1 VDSGSLTD
9 SRASLNN
16 APIACHEIDASG
28 KVTFVNPAECRMLG
42 ISEGR
47 ILGRPIWEFVAPE
60 ELEAGRESHRRK
72 LSGEQPLA
80 AFERIYVRP
89 DGGRLML
96 EIHDCYMLDALGR
109 VVGLRS
115 FLLDITRRKRA
126 EQAVRDSEARYRH
139 LVEHASDIIYR
150 TDFQGRFL
158 FCNSRA
164 TELLGYAN
172 EELLGHKYLELI
184 RPDFRAAAQK
194 FYRRQLARR
203 VPHTYFEFPVIA
215 KDGREVWVGQ
225 TVVLAEEAGRVVGV
239 EAVTRDITQQRRAGE
254 EQQRAREELEACVRD
269 RTHDL
274 ELAIEFLR
282 REMEERQQAEQERR
296 RLEEQIQHTQRLE
309 SLGVLAG
316 GIAHDFNNLL
326 ASIMGY
332 ASLALLDLPDSA
344 PARRSIQHVVD
355 ASRSAAELTQQM
367 LAYSGRG
374 QFVLGF
380 IDLSRLIEEVTRL
393 LGTLIS
399 KKAVL
404 RMNLPPALPAI
415 KADAAQLRQIVMNL
429 VTNASD
435 ALGEQNGF
443 IQITTGTTTV
453 APGRVPRI
461 EPGSMLPPGEYV
473 YLEVADTG
481 CGMDASTKA
490 RIFDPFF
497 STKFTGRGLGL
508 AAVLGIVRAHG
519 GTIQVDSEPGY
530 GTSFRVLFPCA
541 GEEAALTAGDTA
553 PPADDWRGEGL
564 VLVVDDESS
573 VRDLAALILER
584 AGFTVVTAADGHEA
598 VARFSEHAADIC
610 AVVLDLTMPGMDGAE
625 VYQHL
630 VKLRAGVKVIVCSGY
645 NVQDFDARFGGERP
659 ALFLRK
665 PFLPSELID
674 KLRATLVMR
683 IP

>member
-1 VDSGSLTD
+1 MDSGSLAE
-9 SRASLNN
+9 SHASLNN
-16 APIACHEIDASG
+16 APIACHEIDAAG
-28 KVTFVNPAECRMLG
+28 IVTFVNPAECRMLG
-42 ISEGR
+42 ISPEQ
-47 ILGRPIWEFVAPE
+47 ILGRLIWEFVAPE
-60 ELEAGRESHRRK
+60 ELEAGRESFRRK
-72 LSGEQPLA
+72 LAGEQPLA
-80 AFERIYVRP
+80 AFERVYMRP
-89 DGGRLML
+89 DGQRVTL
-96 EIHDCYMLDALGR
+96 EIHDCYMRDSEGR
-109 VVGLRS
+109 IAGLRS
-115 FLLDITRRKRA
+115 FLLDITKRKRA
-126 EQAVRDSEARYRH
+126 EQALRDSEARYRH

-150 TDFQGRFL
+150 TDLQGRFL
-158 FCNSRA
+158 FLNSRA
-164 TELLGYAN
+164 NELLGYSN
-172 EELLGHKYLELI
+172 EELLGRKYLELI
-184 RPDFRAAAQK
+184 RPDFRYAASQ
-194 FYRRQLARR
+194 FYRRQLAGRIH
-203 VPHTYFEFPVIA
+203 HTYFELPVVT
-215 KDGREVWVGQ
+215 KDGHDVWVGQ
-225 TVVLAEEAGRVVGV
+225 NVVLAGKADRVIGF
-239 EAVTRDITQQRRAGE
+239 EAVTRDITGQRRAGE
-254 EQQRAREELEACVRD
+254 EQQRAREELEACVRE
-269 RTHDL
+269 RTHEL
-274 ELAIEFLR
+274 ELAVEFLR
-282 REMEERQQAEQERR
+282 REMEERQQADQERR

-332 ASLALLDLPDSA
+332 ASLALLDLPESA

-374 QFVLGF
+374 QFVLSF

-404 RMNLPPALPAI
+404 RLNLAPALPPI
-415 KADAAQLRQIVMNL
+415 KADASQLRQIVMNL

-443 IQITTGTTTV
+443 IQITTGTVTV
-453 APGRVPRI
+453 ASGRVPRI

-481 CGMDASTKA
+481 CGMDANTKA

-530 GTSFRVLFPCA
+530 GTSFRVLLPCA
-541 GEEAALTAGDTA
+541 GEGASLAAEEAA
-553 PPADDWRGEGL
+553 PPTGDWRGEGL
-564 VLVVDDESS
+564 VLVVDDEPS

-584 AGFTVVTAADGHEA
+584 AGFSVVTASDGHEA
-598 VARFSEHAADIC
+598 VARFAEHAADIC

-630 VKLRAGVKVIVCSGY
+630 IEIRSDIRVIVCSGY
-645 NVQDFDARFGGERP
+645 NVQDFDARFGGERA

-674 KLRATLVMR
+674 KLRAMLAVG